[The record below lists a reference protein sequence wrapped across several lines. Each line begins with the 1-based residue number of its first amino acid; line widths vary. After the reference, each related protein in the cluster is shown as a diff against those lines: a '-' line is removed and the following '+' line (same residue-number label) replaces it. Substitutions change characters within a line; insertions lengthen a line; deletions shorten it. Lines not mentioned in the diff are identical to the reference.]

1 LAESV
6 VVVTGLPRSGTSM
19 AMQMLA
25 AGGLA
30 LLADDERLADESNPR
45 GYLEYEPAK
54 RLVSDASWVAEARGQ
69 AVKIV
74 APLVRHLPRGE
85 AAPPY
90 LVIHMRRP
98 IDEVI
103 ASQRTML
110 ERLGR
115 PGADTPDQAL
125 IAVFERQQVMS
136 RTFLAHLESAG
147 RARVLDLHY
156 HDALADPAAAAAKLG
171 DLLGEG
177 FDAAAATAAIDRSLH
192 RTRNKA
198 PATKSE

>member
-1 LAESV
+1 
-6 VVVTGLPRSGTSM
+6 
-19 AMQMLA
+19 
-25 AGGLA
+25 
-30 LLADDERLADESNPR
+30 
-45 GYLEYEPAK
+45 
-54 RLVSDASWVAEARGQ
+54 
-69 AVKIV
+69 
-74 APLVRHLPRGE
+74 
-85 AAPPY
+85 
-90 LVIHMRRP
+90 
-98 IDEVI
+98 VI

-125 IAVFERQQVMS
+125 MAVFERQQVMS

-192 RTRNKA
+192 RTRKKVPGA
-198 PATKSE
+198 